1 MCVCVQ
7 VFQNCLFIQGF
18 PTKILQTSSFVDP
31 NTFLRILFSK
41 TLSLY
46 MNFQN
51 HIKTGFL
58 LIQCALIYIFL
69 DAKIEDKHSEP
80 NEAEVPRI

>member
-1 MCVCVQ
+1 
-7 VFQNCLFIQGF
+7 
-18 PTKILQTSSFVDP
+18 
-31 NTFLRILFSK
+31 
-41 TLSLY
+41 